1 MRSRSGADRHRRRE
15 GHRRVSHHQVG
26 RQIDRSGAAGA
37 DFGPATDTGGHVMK
51 MLKAII
57 RPNKVDD
64 VKDALAKL
72 NIAGMTVTEVR
83 GHGKQK
89 GHTAIYRGKEY
100 NVSLLPKMEIE
111 VVVPENLADDAIKA
125 IIGAARTGEIGDGRV
140 FVLPVTES
148 YRIRTGEIEA

>member
-1 MRSRSGADRHRRRE
+1 
-15 GHRRVSHHQVG
+15 
-26 RQIDRSGAAGA
+26 
-37 DFGPATDTGGHVMK
+37 MK
-51 MLKAII
+51 LIKSII
-57 RPNKVDD
+57 RPNKVDE

-111 VVVPENLADDAIKA
+111 VVVRDEVVDEAIKA
-125 IIGAARTGEIGDGRV
+125 IMQAARTGEIGDGRV
-140 FVLPVTES
+140 FVLPVSQS
-148 YRIRTGEIEA
+148 YRIRTGEQEAI